1 MKDAPSRQAYPPAV
15 ARYTYDPAQSSL
27 FLRTRAK
34 GLFSKLAHDLE
45 LRCER
50 VSGEGER
57 DGETWSGALSIPVD
71 AIAVLGSIKKGK
83 VDTTALSGWE
93 IDQITKR
100 LRDEVF
106 AGVREVKVKASGKQS
121 RGDVELSV
129 GPRGQ
134 KVLALVEWRD
144 RAGGVELRA
153 KGDVS
158 MKAFGMAEVK
168 APLGA
173 FTVADAI
180 EWEASLVF
188 VAEGASVS

>member
-1 MKDAPSRQAYPPAV
+1 M
-15 ARYTYDPAQSSL
+15 ARYTFDPSQSSL
-27 FLRTRAK
+27 LLRTRAK
-34 GLFSKLAHDLE
+34 GFLSKLAHDLE

-50 VSGEGER
+50 AAGEGER
-57 DGETWSGALSIPVD
+57 DGDAWSGSLSIPVD
-71 AIAVLGSIKKGK
+71 AISVLGSIKKGK
-83 VDTTALSGWE
+83 VDPGALSGWE

-106 AGVREVKVKASGKQS
+106 AGVREVKARASGKQS
-121 RGDVELSV
+121 RGDVEISV

-144 RAGGVELRA
+144 RPGGVELRA

-188 VAEGASVS
+188 VAQADAQASS